1 MLQKCPFTFTLHYKK
16 PERAA
21 RNEMES
27 GFEKRMFKSK
37 PTLFNRKEK
46 LKNRKEKLKFFL
58 IFLLFVG
65 CSQRQELVEQQIPF
79 HFEPPPYARH
89 LKGFKICLDPGHG
102 GQAHVPDYKRGP
114 TGVREAEANLRVA
127 RHLREMLQKVG
138 ATVIMTRVD
147 DSYVSLSRRSEIANE
162 KGADF
167 FISLH
172 HNGINNP
179 KVNYTS
185 TWYHGDAD
193 DSRQSLDL
201 ARYVQQG
208 VSDALQLPTSP
219 ASGLYSDKLITA
231 SGFGVLRLTECPAVL
246 CEASFLSNPEEEV
259 RLQEDDYLRRE
270 AYGYFLGI
278 ARYVE
283 GGFPKG
289 VLVEPQH
296 TAVIQTKTPRLQIQ
310 VMDGLHERGAWI
322 LKRQQVFTDSIRV
335 KIDNVDVPYHY
346 DRGTDLITVS
356 LDKPLA
362 NGVHL
367 VQTDLVN
374 YYGNHSLPSPQWFK
388 VAPPAAVLDLTTWTD
403 TLPADGKSYV
413 GISVT
418 ARDAEGM
425 PIADDEPIY
434 AQTSNGTLAADR
446 RLSKNGSAQFYLYA
460 PDTPG
465 TATVEVSYQQTHQ
478 SLTIH
483 FANIDGA
490 VVQGQVS
497 DADSGKPIQAVELRT
512 DSGLTTTTD
521 AEGHFFILTGSEPKD
536 FGETTL
542 SISVGVGSPN
552 PYYPNKH
559 RIHIQPNQATVAD
572 VGLHPIA
579 DGAFAATLIVLDSK
593 TDTPETQELL
603 TRLEK
608 MLKLAGAQVYNIYTA
623 KSKVSV
629 QKRIEKVNAI
639 KGRGYYLQI
648 NHAEWD
654 KEQPTAVAAHYRGNQ
669 GTETFLKRILEQ
681 LNSIGQ
687 GNPAPTYKTP
697 IVTVQDRTTPEIQQ
711 TNKMAMTLEI
721 RSLNHPNA
729 SVVSEARAIF
739 FGAWTFLKG
748 DGEIP
753 AERQKRFMVHT

>member
-1 MLQKCPFTFTLHYKK
+1 MP
-16 PERAA
+16 
-21 RNEMES
+21 N
-27 GFEKRMFKSK
+27 
-37 PTLFNRKEK
+37 PTASNRKEK
-46 LKNRKEKLKFFL
+46 LKILL
-58 IFLLFVG
+58 MLLLFVG
-65 CSQRQELVEQQIPF
+65 CSQRQGLIEQQTSSPF
-79 HFEPPPYARH
+79 ELPPHTRH

-114 TGVREAEANLRVA
+114 TGVREADVNLRVA
-127 RHLREMLQKVG
+127 FHLRELLQQVG
-138 ATVIMTRVD
+138 VTVIMTRVD
-147 DSYVSLSRRSEIANE
+147 DSYVSLPMRSQIANE
-162 KGADF
+162 NKADF

-172 HNGINNP
+172 HNGIDNP

-246 CEASFLSNPEEEV
+246 CEASFLSNPEEEAK
-259 RLQEDDYLRRE
+259 LQEDDYLRKE
-270 AYGYFLGI
+270 AFGYFLGI

-289 VLVEPQH
+289 VLVAPEH
-296 TAVIQTKTPRLQIQ
+296 ASVIETKTPLLQIQ
-310 VMDGLHERGAWI
+310 VMDGLHERGAWM
-322 LKRQQVFTDSIRV
+322 LKRQQIFTDSIRV
-335 KIDNVDVPYHY
+335 KIDNMDVPYHY
-346 DRGTDLITVS
+346 DRGTDQITVS
-356 LDKPLA
+356 LEKPLS
-362 NGVHL
+362 NGVHFI
-367 VQTDLVN
+367 QTELVN

-388 VAPPAAVLDLTTWTD
+388 VAPPAAALDLSAWTD

-434 AQTSNGTLAADR
+434 AQTSNGTLAETC

-465 TATVEVSYQQTHQ
+465 TATVEASYGQTRQ

-483 FANIDGA
+483 FANINSA
-490 VVQGQVS
+490 IVQGRVSHILSKIQNAQPVMKWRADIRKSTS
-497 DADSGKPIQAVELRT
+497 DAKTHLTEPQGKIKKPIQDAQLQT
-512 DSGLTTTTD
+512 DSGLTGSTD
-521 AEGHFFILTGSEPKD
+521 AEGHFFIKTNAESKD

-542 SISVGVGSPN
+542 HISGGVGSPN
-552 PYYPNKH
+552 PYYPDKR
-559 RIHIQPNQATVAD
+559 RIHIRPNQATVVD
-572 VGLHPIA
+572 VELHPIA
-579 DGAFAATLIVLDSK
+579 EGAFDSTTIVLDSQ
-593 TDTPETQELL
+593 TDTPETEALI
-603 TRLEK
+603 TTLEE
-608 MLKLAGAQVYNIYTA
+608 MLKLAGAKVYNIHTDGL
-623 KSKVSV
+623 KMSV
-629 QKRIEKVNAI
+629 AARIKKINAI
-639 KGRGYYLQI
+639 KDRGYYLQI
-648 NHAEWD
+648 NHGDWR
-654 KEQPTAVAAHYRGNQ
+654 KGQPVVVAAHYRGNH

-681 LNSIGQ
+681 FNS
-687 GNPAPTYKTP
+687 ALYETP
-697 IVTVQDRTTPEIQQ
+697 IVPLQDSTTPEIQQ
-711 TNKMAMTLEI
+711 TNKMAMTLQI

-729 SVVSEARAIF
+729 SVVQEAHAIF

-748 DGEIP
+748 NGEVPI
-753 AERQKRFMVHT
+753 ERQKRFMEYLKEIQD

>member
-1 MLQKCPFTFTLHYKK
+1 M
-16 PERAA
+16 
-21 RNEMES
+21 
-27 GFEKRMFKSK
+27 SK
-37 PTLFNRKEK
+37 PTASNRKEK
-46 LKNRKEKLKFFL
+46 LKILL

-65 CSQRQELVEQQIPF
+65 CSQRQGLIEQQLPSHAEF
-79 HFEPPPYARH
+79 PPYTRH

-102 GQAHVPDYKRGP
+102 GQGHVPDYKRGP
-114 TGVREAEANLRVA
+114 TGVREADVNLQVA
-127 RHLREMLQKVG
+127 FHLREMLQQVG

-147 DSYVSLSRRSEIANE
+147 DSYVSLPMRSQIANE
-162 KGADF
+162 NEADF

-172 HNGINNP
+172 HNGIDNP

-246 CEASFLSNPEEEV
+246 CEASFLSNPEEEAK
-259 RLQEDDYLRRE
+259 LKENDYLRKE
-270 AYGYFLGI
+270 AFGYFLGI

-289 VLVEPQH
+289 VLIEPQH
-296 TAVIQTKTPRLQIQ
+296 AAVIQTKTPRLQIQ
-310 VMDGLHERGAWI
+310 VMDGLHERGAWM

-335 KIDNVDVPYHY
+335 KVDNMAVPYHY
-346 DRGTDLITVS
+346 DRGTDRITVS
-356 LDKPLA
+356 IEKPLS

-367 VQTDLVN
+367 VQTDLAN

-388 VAPPAAVLDLTTWTD
+388 VAPPAEALDLSAWTD

-413 GISVT
+413 AISVA

-434 AQTSNGTLAADR
+434 AQTSNGTLAETH

-460 PDTPG
+460 PDAPG
-465 TATVEVSYQQTHQ
+465 TATVEASYQQTRQ

-483 FANIDGA
+483 FSNIDGA
-490 VVQGQVS
+490 IVQGRIS
-497 DADSGKPIQAVELRT
+497 DADSGELIQDARLQT
-512 DSGLTTTTD
+512 DSRLTASTD
-521 AEGHFFILTGSEPKD
+521 AEGHFFITADSESENL
-536 FGETTL
+536 GETTL
-542 SISVGVGSPN
+542 HISKTG
-552 PYYPNKH
+552 YYPNKH
-559 RIHIQPNQATVAD
+559 KIHIQSNRATVID
-572 VGLHPIA
+572 VELHPIA
-579 DGAFAATLIVLDSK
+579 DGAFASTTIVLDSQ
-593 TDTPETQELL
+593 TDTPETQELI
-603 TRLEK
+603 TILEG
-608 MLKLAGAQVYNIYTA
+608 MLKLAGTKVYNIHTDGLKMSA
-623 KSKVSV
+623 E
-629 QKRIEKVNAI
+629 KRIKKINAI
-639 KGRGYYLQI
+639 KDRGYYLQI
-648 NHAEWD
+648 NHADWR
-654 KEQPTAVAAHYRGNQ
+654 KGQSAVVAAHYRGNQ

-681 LNSIGQ
+681 FNS
-687 GNPAPTYKTP
+687 TLYETP
-697 IVTVQDRTTPEIQQ
+697 IATLQDRTTPEIQQ
-711 TNKMAMTLEI
+711 TNKMAMTLQI
-721 RSLNHPNA
+721 QSLNRPNA
-729 SVVSEARAIF
+729 SATQEAHAIF

-753 AERQKRFMVHT
+753 IERQKRFMEYLKEMQD

>member
-1 MLQKCPFTFTLHYKK
+1 MP
-16 PERAA
+16 
-21 RNEMES
+21 
-27 GFEKRMFKSK
+27 K
-37 PTLFNRKEK
+37 PTSPNRRGK
-46 LKNRKEKLKFFL
+46 LKIL

-65 CSQRQELVEQQIPF
+65 CSQRQELVEQQITL
-79 HFEPPPYARH
+79 HFEPPPYTRH

-114 TGVREAEANLRVA
+114 TGVREAEVNLRVA
-127 RHLREMLQKVG
+127 SHLREMLQNVG

-147 DSYVSLSRRSEIANE
+147 DVYVSLSRRSEIANE

-172 HNGINNP
+172 HNGIDNP
-179 KVNYTS
+179 TVNYTS

-201 ARYVQQG
+201 ARYIQQG

-246 CEASFLSNPEEEV
+246 CEASFLSNPEEEA
-259 RLQEDDYLRRE
+259 RLTADDYLRKE

-289 VLVEPQH
+289 VLVEPQN
-296 TAVIQTKTPRLQIQ
+296 ASVIETKTPRLQIQ
-310 VMDGLHERGAWI
+310 VMDGLHERGAWM

-335 KIDNVDVPYHY
+335 KVDNVDVPYHY
-346 DRGTDLITVS
+346 DRETDQITVS
-356 LDKPLA
+356 IEKPLS

-367 VQTDLVN
+367 VQTELVN

-388 VAPPAAVLDLTTWTD
+388 VAPPAETLDLSAWTD

-413 GISVT
+413 GVSVT

-434 AQTSNGTLAADR
+434 TQTSNGTLAEGHQF
-446 RLSKNGSAQFYLYA
+446 SKNGSAQFYLYA
-460 PDTPG
+460 SDTPG
-465 TATVEVSYQQTHQ
+465 TATVEVSYQQTRQ

-483 FANIDGA
+483 FADINGA
-490 VVQGQVS
+490 IVQGQVS
-497 DADSGKPIQAVELRT
+497 HILPKIQNPQPVMKWREDVKTHRIEPQGKIKKPIQDVQLQT
-512 DSGLTTTTD
+512 DSGLTATTD
-521 AEGHFFILTGSEPKD
+521 AEGHFFILTGSESKD
-536 FGETTL
+536 LGETTL
-542 SISVGVGSPN
+542 YISKSG
-552 PYYPNKH
+552 YYPDK
-559 RIHIQPNQATVAD
+559 RKIRIQPNQATVID
-572 VGLHPIA
+572 IGLHPIA
-579 DGAFAATLIVLDSK
+579 DAAFASTVIVLDSQ
-593 TDTPETQELL
+593 TDTPETQELI
-603 TRLEK
+603 TTLEK
-608 MLKLAGAQVYNIYTA
+608 MLKIAGAKVYNIWTSG
-623 KSKVSV
+623 SKMSME
-629 QKRIEKVNAI
+629 KRIETVNAI
-639 KGRGYYLQI
+639 KERGYYLQI
-648 NHAEWD
+648 NHTEWD
-654 KEQPTAVAAHYRGNQ
+654 KEQSTVVAAHYRGNQ

-681 LNSIGQ
+681 FNRTL
-687 GNPAPTYKTP
+687 YKTP

-711 TNKMAMTLEI
+711 TNKMAMTLEVK
-721 RSLNHPNA
+721 SLNHPNA
-729 SVVSEARAIF
+729 STVSEAHAIF

-753 AERQKRFMVHT
+753 RDKQKRFMEYLKERQASSF